1 MAKNQRGL
9 YAVLYAGRDG
19 GVKKADD
26 RSRPLGLEFFAED
39 DVFVK
44 VLNGE
49 FAIFIHHISAR
60 ISLLGER
67 CGAGI

>member
-1 MAKNQRGL
+1 MKKT
-9 YAVLYAGRDG
+9 DG
-19 GVKKADD
+19 